1 MLKLTTRL
9 ELTALGFLLTLLGL
23 QFQDAMANPV
33 NQYNNRQP
41 VDIIIDAQPQ
51 PPNPS
56 PSQSSRPSAS
66 QTPSRP
72 GNTPQRTSSIDPRF
86 TCQLYN
92 GQYTVMYRPLSQPG
106 QAYPWAVPR
115 SLGDG
120 WTAQRRCQEISQRL
134 EQYRPDGLAEL
145 STGYENGYQTIC
157 ATTEAVPRCRIVLTV
172 PPGQSAEVIRDRIFE
187 SLTVADSGQMTQ
199 GVSALQGNSG
209 NFLNQLGQLFNQGKK
224 PATPNPAT
232 KTAGINLKPFLD
244 TQDGGTGQKLS
255 QPSQP
260 NAQPDFPDFPDQPTQ
275 SQPPKRLNS
284 NQFR

>member
-9 ELTALGFLLTLLGL
+9 ELTTLGFLLTLLGL

-41 VDIIIDAQPQ
+41 VDIIIDAQPSSQ
-51 PPNPS
+51 PSLPPQT
-56 PSQSSRPSAS
+56 PSQSRPS
-66 QTPSRP
+66 
-72 GNTPQRTSSIDPRF
+72 NTTNPAPRTSSIDPRF
-86 TCQLYN
+86 ACQLYN

-115 SLGDG
+115 NLGDG

-187 SLTVADSGQMTQ
+187 SLSVADSGQMTR
-199 GVSALQGNSG
+199 GVSAFQGNSG
-209 NFLNQLGQLFNQGKK
+209 NFLKPLEQIFNRGQK
-224 PATPNPAT
+224 PATPNPQAT
-232 KTAGINLKPFLD
+232 KTGINLKPFLD
-244 TQDGGTGQKLS
+244 TKDGGTGQKLS
-255 QPSQP
+255 QQNQP

-275 SQPPKRLNS
+275 SQPLKRLKS